1 MSSMLHTSRSGAL
14 KARCPRLLLETAL
27 GSSVDAMKA
36 AGLDGLI
43 PVSIRWHAGVIE
55 SVEPVPDAEGL
66 VLPRLVELR
75 KKASSLRMIR
85 RRTNRSR

>member
-1 MSSMLHTSRSGAL
+1 MLQTSRSGAL

-36 AGLDGLI
+36 AGSDGLI

-55 SVEPVPDAEGL
+55 SVEPVHETVSGAQFSIGSHL
-66 VLPRLVELR
+66 
-75 KKASSLRMIR
+75 
-85 RRTNRSR
+85 